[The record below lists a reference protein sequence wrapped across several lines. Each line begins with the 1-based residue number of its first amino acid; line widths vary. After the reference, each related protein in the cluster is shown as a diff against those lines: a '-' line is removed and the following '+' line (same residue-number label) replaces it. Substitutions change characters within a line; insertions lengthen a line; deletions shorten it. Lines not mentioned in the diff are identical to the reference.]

1 MGMATLGRL
10 MHGDAVR
17 ADRERIWKEQQ
28 AAQQDAYLKRE
39 QMRQLAAD
47 QRATAN
53 RKAANE
59 RVLQAAERREAELDL
74 TDPRVPYHVP
84 GGLAIEGGGLRASGF
99 KRLAD
104 LVAPRELTPSEQL
117 ARDKWEHKLVAPRE
131 LTPSEQLARDKWEH
145 KLANPD
151 PPKPNLTGLAGDA
164 GPAFGSVSP
173 RQRWNEEEGTYDA
186 FDSVTPGAHFDASDY
201 PNPVQT
207 LSAVKLRYN
216 ELARETGS
224 RDEATMLQAVRDV
237 VGDPAVYQQLLSD
250 FDELVEQGGWQQNKE
265 TGDYYQD
272 KRFAKDPIK
281 LAEDFAAQVRADS
294 DGTVSAK
301 EWRLFM
307 EKNGVTQ
314 DELAEAQK
322 RLGLL
327 NRASAAVQ
335 GVDADISE
343 VLGGM

>member
-99 KRLAD
+99 KRLAG
-104 LVAPRELTPSEQL
+104 LMGP
-117 ARDKWEHKLVAPRE
+117 HG